1 MIRVQG
7 LDPDPAKVV
16 NPGDNVKGFARVLAV
31 LVRPDEIP
39 ANNIIT
45 SYASFRFRLWLRVAK
60 VKNIQKSMTCIILFV
75 LLVW

>member
-7 LDPDPAKVV
+7 LDPDPAKGV

-39 ANNIIT
+39 ANIT